1 MPRVRI
7 TQDTLWYD
15 HSYRKGEEVQVEGRE
30 YLDLLLAGR
39 VAAADNA
46 AGALPPVLGPDEIE
60 GRHAGQTVFVLGNGP
75 SLKLAAPRRQEL
87 AACVTV
93 GVNRSFRLIESN
105 YLLFLDHR
113 IWASLSEEILACG
126 ALVFCP
132 RRLHLPYFTQFGRY
146 HAKNKQDVLSQR
158 WRDGL
163 YWSRSSVAAAVNLAY
178 LFGAAQIALLGV
190 DLQDNSHF
198 YSGYGYKQEFPHKA
212 RIIEDLW
219 WMSRRLRAHGVRLF
233 NCSPESVLR
242 GFDTITL
249 KKLLARVVRKED
261 ARAAGA
267 PKGSHRPGRVAGGK
281 TMEVVNGELL
291 DRR

>member
-15 HSYRKGEEVQVEGRE
+15 HSYRKGDEVQVEGRE

-46 AGALPPVLGPDEIE
+46 AGELPSVLAPSEIE
-60 GRHAGQTVFVLGNGP
+60 GRHTGRTVFVLGNGP
-75 SLKLAAPRRQEL
+75 SLKLAAGHGKEL
-87 AACVTV
+87 AACVTI
-93 GVNRSFRLIESN
+93 GVNRSFQLVKSD
-105 YLLFLDHR
+105 YLLFLDHH
-113 IWASLSEEILACG
+113 IWVTFSEQILTCG

-132 RRLHLPYFTQFGRY
+132 KRLHLPYFTQFGRY
-146 HAKNKQDVLSQR
+146 RAKDREDVLSGH

-163 YWSRSSVAAAVNLAY
+163 YWSRSSTVAAVNLAC

-190 DLQDNSHF
+190 DLLDNSHF
-198 YSGYGYKQEFPHKA
+198 YSGYGHKQAFPHRA
-212 RIIEDLW
+212 RIVEDMW
-219 WMSRRLRAHGVRLF
+219 WMSRRLREKGIQLY
-233 NCSPESVLR
+233 NCSPESALR
-242 GFDTITL
+242 GFDKVEL
-249 KKLLARVVRKED
+249 EPLLARVVRQEE

-281 TMEVVNGELL
+281 T
-291 DRR
+291 RR